1 MLFLTSPYPWF
12 KAAPN
17 AFIPLGTSEIPV
29 NVSITP
35 PLAGPAEVKLD
46 ACAIDPWGLSQVR
59 FEINAV
65 TLVVIPRAT
74 YADYLARK
82 YLSGSK
88 TGRLPLVSSV
98 GAIQSLYGLRQGIE
112 FYGNRMYQPGDNLK
126 NIDWKHSVKYN
137 ELVTRE
143 FFEVQGQ
150 PVIMLVNLVA
160 GSAEESDKL
169 AYNIIAA
176 ALSLAQDSI
185 PTAIAAYDDQE
196 VVLSTP
202 SLAARELMVRALEVV
217 KEIVQRENTVKSLS
231 PPDVGRLRANI
242 RRLGQAESQP
252 AAVLRELLQLELKS
266 LNLNAQSSPSTAAL
280 REAMMKTDRQSTL
293 VVISSQN
300 HDAGALAF
308 NLQDMAMQGNTVI
321 SV

>member
-1 MLFLTSPYPWF
+1 
-12 KAAPN
+12 
-17 AFIPLGTSEIPV
+17 
-29 NVSITP
+29 
-35 PLAGPAEVKLD
+35 
-46 ACAIDPWGLSQVR
+46 
-59 FEINAV
+59 
-65 TLVVIPRAT
+65 
-74 YADYLARK
+74 
-82 YLSGSK
+82 
-88 TGRLPLVSSV
+88 
-98 GAIQSLYGLRQGIE
+98 
-112 FYGNRMYQPGDNLK
+112 MYQPGDNLK

-150 PVIMLVNLVA
+150 PVIMLVNLVG

-185 PTAIAAYDDQE
+185 PTAIAAYDDEE
-196 VVLSTP
+196 VVLSTR

-217 KEIVQRENTVKSLS
+217 KEIVQRENTAKSLS
-231 PPDVGRLRANI
+231 PPDVGRLRANL
-242 RRLGQAESQP
+242 RRLGQAESHS
-252 AAVLRELLQLELKS
+252 AAVLRELLQIELKS

-300 HDAGALAF
+300 HDADALAF
-308 NLQDMAMQGNTVI
+308 NLQDMTMKGNTVI